1 MYKKRVLFDN
11 YDLSEAKR
19 NDIIEYLLEEE
30 MEPTDEAIWQEFEEE
45 NGINWDILTDEL
57 ENFFGHDTYILR
69 GTVGTWMGRREA
81 GVVSNNFMGV
91 IYKAINNCDYIKIT
105 DVNGHLYLE
114 CTHHDGTNCY
124 EIKKLT
130 DKGIDYL
137 FNYENNWDETRSL
150 QYVHDKIM
158 ERYSVLPNFAH
169 KVYGLP
175 KREVV

>member
-11 YDLSEAKR
+11 YDLSEEQK
-19 NDIIEYLLEEE
+19 NNIIEYLLENEI
-30 MEPTDEAIWQEFEEE
+30 EPTDEAIWQEFEEE
-45 NGINWDILTDEL
+45 NEINWYVLADDLKS
-57 ENFFGHDTYILR
+57 FFGDDAYILR

-81 GVVSNNFMGV
+81 GVVSNNFMDV
-91 IYKAINNCDYIKIT
+91 IYKAIDNCDYISLT
-105 DVNGHLYLE
+105 DVNGHLYLD
-114 CTHHDGTNCY
+114 CTHHDGTNSY

-130 DKGIDYL
+130 DKGISYL
-137 FNYENNWDETRSL
+137 SNYENNWDGTRSL

-158 ERYSVLPNFAH
+158 ESYSVLPNFAH